1 MSEFSVGSSG
11 EIATVE
17 DRGYVVRLWDHDFQ
31 LLLKVEQG
39 WRVDQPET
47 VVLAEHHPAA
57 KAMKDSIL
65 AGKMVWLTFDDAGDR
80 WWGRLDRVEIVRSE
94 DGRRTWVAASFYD
107 DRIRQRV
114 VADLQSMAREMFGHG

>member
-1 MSEFSVGSSG
+1 MSEFSVGSTG

-17 DRGYVVRLWDHDFQ
+17 DRGYAVRLWDHDFQ

-57 KAMKDSIL
+57 KVMKDSVL
-65 AGKMVWLTFDDAGDR
+65 AGKAVWLTFDDAGDR
-80 WWGRLDRVEIVRSE
+80 WIGRLDRVALVRSE

-107 DRIRQRV
+107 DRIRRRV